1 MKRIALLGLV
11 CFALSGC
18 GDDKV
23 ISDEMFAGDWKCEVI
38 DYKSTWDKSS
48 FGEFKPTNEK
58 QIKLLSF
65 KYENNSLYLKAS
77 EKEDWKAGSLIE
89 EYNNKTT
96 QEEDDFLIDKI
107 TKSLKKISN
116 NKFITTYESEIIVKD
131 EKYNSLNEKLKN
143 EATCTRIK

>member
-1 MKRIALLGLV
+1 MKRIVLLGLV

-38 DYKSTWDKSS
+38 EYKSTWDKSS
-48 FGEFKPTNEK
+48 FGEFKPTTEK

-65 KYENNSLYLKAS
+65 KYENNSLYLKDS
-77 EKEDWKAGSLIE
+77 EKEDWNAGSLVE

-96 QEEDDFLIDKI
+96 QEEDDFFIEKI

-116 NKFITTYESEIIVKD
+116 NKFITTYESEIFVKD

>member
-1 MKRIALLGLV
+1 MKRIALLGLA
-11 CFALSGC
+11 CFALYGC

-23 ISDEMFAGDWKCEVI
+23 ISDEMFVGDWKCEVI
-38 DYKSTWDKSS
+38 DYKSMWDKSS
-48 FGEFKPTNEK
+48 FGEFQPTNEK

-65 KYENNSLYLKAS
+65 KYENNSLYLKTS

-116 NKFITTYESEIIVKD
+116 NKFIITDESEIIVKD
-131 EKYNSLNEKLKN
+131 EKHNSLNKKLKN